1 MKGNN
6 QELLVKMNKW
16 KTYRLGEICD
26 LVAGFAFKSNHFGN
40 YANQVIK
47 IADIQPPIVKKELMG
62 VDLSTYD
69 TNKLKKYIVSK
80 GDFVLAMTGATI
92 GKIGRVT
99 NDTKAYINQRVLT
112 FRPNPLIIDK
122 SYLYYLLSVEKFNK
136 YILNHIDSE
145 TAQPNISANSIGGY
159 EISLPPLAEQKR
171 IADILSAIDDK
182 IELNRRINANLEQQ
196 AQVLYKSW
204 FVDFEPFG
212 GKMPEDWRVGTLG
225 EICITNKR
233 SYSGKFYNS
242 FEYLDTGSV
251 TSNKIDTIQLLN
263 PTIDKIPSRA
273 RRAVTEGDILYSSV
287 RPNQK
292 HYMFL
297 YNPSSNMVVSTG
309 FIVITANWS
318 GYRYYIYQYLIQD
331 IVIQHL
337 QSIAE
342 QSVSTY
348 PSINASDI
356 TNLEINI
363 PSNKAIEKY
372 ANVMNPI
379 MKQITNNQSEN
390 LRLAQLRDTLL
401 PKLMSGEITV

>member
-1 MKGNN
+1 MS
-6 QELLVKMNKW
+6 EW
-16 KTYRLGEICD
+16 KKYTLEDVIERIVDNRGKSAPTSMSNYQPIIEINALGERKINYN
-26 LVAGFAFKSNHFGN
+26 VIRKS
-40 YANQVIK
+40 VSK
-47 IADIQPPIVKKELMG
+47 T
-62 VDLSTYD
+62 TYD
-69 TNKLKKYIVSK
+69 TWFRSGHPQI
-80 GDFVLAMTGATI
+80 GDILFSTVGTI
-92 GKIGRVT
+92 GLVSIMQQNIGCIAQNVVAIRT
-99 NDTKAYINQRVLT
+99 NHLLN
-112 FRPNPLIIDK
+112 NM
-122 SYLYYLLSVEKFNK
+122 YLYYWFNNATTK
-136 YILNHIDSE
+136 RYLQNLN
-145 TAQPNISANSIGGY
+145 IGGVQPS
-159 EISLPPLAEQKR
+159 IKLPHLLKTPILLPPLTEQKR

-196 AQVLYKSW
+196 AQALYKSW
-204 FVDFEPFG
+204 FVDFEPWG
-212 GKMPEDWRVGTLG
+212 GVMPEDWREGTLG

-273 RRAVTEGDILYSSV
+273 RRAVTDGDILYSSV

>member
-1 MKGNN
+1 MS
-6 QELLVKMNKW
+6 EW
-16 KTYRLGEICD
+16 KTYKLGD
-26 LVAGFAFKSNHFGN
+26 LPIQFIDGDRGKNYPKGEDFSEVGHCLFLNAGNVTKNGWNFSESVYISQEKDNLLRNGKLERGDIVLTTRGTIGNVVLYSNDIPYKHIRINSGMVIIRNNNTCYNLYLYQYLRSYLFLG
-40 YANQVIK
+40 QVQQFQSGS
-47 IADIQPPIVKKELMG
+47 AQPQIPI
-62 VDLSTYD
+62 ST
-69 TNKLKKYIVSK
+69 LKK
-80 GDFVLAMTGATI
+80 
-92 GKIGRVT
+92 
-99 NDTKAYINQRVLT
+99 LT
-112 FRPNPLIIDK
+112 
-122 SYLYYLLSVEKFNK
+122 
-136 YILNHIDSE
+136 
-145 TAQPNISANSIGGY
+145 
-159 EISLPPLAEQKR
+159 ISLPPLAEQKR

-331 IVIQHL
+331 IVTQHL

-401 PKLMSGEITV
+401 PKLISGEIKV